1 MDVNTALSL
10 FNGQPKIL
18 NAGQIYQLTKAHFEN
33 ILFQGYN
40 LEQIKQGLVL
50 LKQSRQI
57 QVPTEARAL
66 DLLITRIGEIIDREK
81 NPYGGKTRQIR
92 NKKGY
97 SKKKS
102 YKKRRASRRR

>member
-1 MDVNTALSL
+1 MDVNTALTL

-33 ILFQGYN
+33 TLFQGYN
-40 LEQIKQGLVL
+40 LQQIKQGLEL

-57 QVPTEARAL
+57 QVPTQARAL
-66 DLLITRIGEIIDREK
+66 DLLITRIGEIIDREQ
-81 NPYGGKTRQIR
+81 NPYGGKTRQRR

>member
-1 MDVNTALSL
+1 MDVNTALTL

-33 ILFQGYN
+33 TLFQGYN
-40 LEQIKQGLVL
+40 LEQIKQGLEL

-57 QVPTEARAL
+57 QVPTQARAL

-81 NPYGGKTRQIR
+81 NPYGGKTRQRR
-92 NKKGY
+92 NKKSY